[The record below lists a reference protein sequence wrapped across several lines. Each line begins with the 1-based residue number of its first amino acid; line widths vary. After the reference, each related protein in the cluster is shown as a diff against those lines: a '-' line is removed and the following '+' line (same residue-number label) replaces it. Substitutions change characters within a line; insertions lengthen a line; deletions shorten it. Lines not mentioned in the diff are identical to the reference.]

1 MEQLDYI
8 QAEDG
13 EAPEA
18 PRELAPLE
26 PAKPLIMKKGK
37 ERHADLVNPPIPE
50 GVHPYTPGEGYGSN
64 AIPFAGVSPKT
75 SKRRNPGNRMKTI
88 EMLKKA
94 KEIAD
99 KKKEEL
105 AQRRSRPPSQILP
118 LPQHI
123 FQELEEKGWLE
134 MLTSQGLEV
143 EAEEAPND
151 AEAKW
156 INLQI
161 SGDEEMV
168 RAGVLRLM
176 SIIVPPRAA

>member
-99 KKKEEL
+99 KKKELFMTFDSSVQRHMRSKWLGPPADALNL
-105 AQRRSRPPSQILP
+105 AQFVTA
-118 LPQHI
+118 HH
-123 FQELEEKGWLE
+123 
-134 MLTSQGLEV
+134 
-143 EAEEAPND
+143 AC
-151 AEAKW
+151 
-156 INLQI
+156 
-161 SGDEEMV
+161 
-168 RAGVLRLM
+168 
-176 SIIVPPRAA
+176 PRHLCR